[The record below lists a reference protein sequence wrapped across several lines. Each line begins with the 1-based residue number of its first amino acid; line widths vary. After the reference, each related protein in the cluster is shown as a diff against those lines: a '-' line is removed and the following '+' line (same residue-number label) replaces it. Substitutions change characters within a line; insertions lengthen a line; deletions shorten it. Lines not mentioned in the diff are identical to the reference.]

1 VPGLAAAHTFEAIL
15 LGVAILLLAATLA
28 SKASSRLGVPALLLF
43 LAIGMLAGS
52 DGLGGIWFDDA
63 RAAQSLGT
71 AALALIL
78 FAGGLS
84 TPWNAVRPVL
94 ARGLSL
100 ATVGVAVTAALTGA
114 FAAWLLNIG
123 WREGL
128 LLGSIVSSTDAAA
141 VFGVLRSRGLRLKAR
156 LQPLL
161 EFESGSNDPMAVF
174 LTIAL
179 IELVARP
186 ETPWWTLAGWFA
198 LQMGVGA
205 AAGWAGGLLGVRA
218 LNAIRLESEGLYPAL
233 TLGVGLATFSATA
246 LVGGSGFLAV
256 YIAGVLMGRAEFVHK
271 RSLIRFH
278 DSLAWLMQIAMFLA
292 LGLLVFPSR
301 LPAVALPGL
310 WIALFLLFVARPLG
324 VFLSLAR
331 SRLSWRHQLFVAW
344 VGLRG
349 AVPIVLATFPLLAR
363 MPQAELYFDIVFFI
377 VLSSTLLQGTTL
389 AWVARKLRLEAAAER
404 RPAFPIEFVPGLR
417 TGSEM
422 WESTLPD
429 ASPAVGKRLVDL
441 GLPRSALVVLIGR
454 GENFAVP
461 NGNTALEAGDTL
473 LLVAS
478 RVDEART
485 LEILGARRDAEDD
498 DADPPA

>member
-1 VPGLAAAHTFEAIL
+1 VPGLTATHSFEAIL

-43 LAIGMLAGS
+43 LALGMLAGS
-52 DGLGGIWFDDA
+52 DGPGGIWFDDA

-71 AALALIL
+71 VALAMIL

-84 TPWNAVRPVL
+84 TSWPSVQPVL

-100 ATVGVAVTAALTGA
+100 ATIGVLVTAAATGI
-114 FAAWLLNIG
+114 FAAWLLDIG

-174 LTIAL
+174 LTVAL
-179 IELVARP
+179 IELIAHP
-186 ETPWWTLAGWFA
+186 NTAWWTLAGWFV
-198 LQMGVGA
+198 LQMGVGSL
-205 AAGWAGGLLGVRA
+205 AGWAGGSLGVRA

-233 TLGVGLATFSATA
+233 TLGVCLATFSAAA

-256 YIAGVLMGRAEFVHK
+256 YVAGILIGRADFVHK

-310 WIALFLLFVARPLG
+310 WIALFLLFAARPLG

-389 AWVARKLRLEAAAER
+389 AWLARQLKLEAAAER
-404 RPAFPIEFVPGLR
+404 RPAFPVEFAEGRR
-417 TGSEM
+417 TDSEM
-422 WESTLPD
+422 WESTLPPG
-429 ASPAVGKRLVDL
+429 SPAAGRRLVDL
-441 GLPRSALVVLIGR
+441 GLPKSALVVLISR
-454 GENFAVP
+454 GESMIVP
-461 NGNTALEAGDTL
+461 HGNTPLEAGDTL
-473 LLVAS
+473 LVVAS
-478 RVDEART
+478 RADENRT
-485 LEILGARRDAEDD
+485 LEVLGAKRNLEDD
-498 DADPPA
+498 DSD